1 MCVCV
6 YVCIYIYIYIYIYI
20 VITVSFSLV
29 FVCLVS
35 TGLEHVD
42 DNRGIYLSKAQ
53 NHITSFQIIDIQHCL
68 NRQKNSRDALIESLQ
83 KIHGVWVRWYFAEQ
97 RSFCDWGQ
105 NERGEQERERERERG
120 RESVSSA
127 LVFSPSFRRAV
138 PACCTELQENTSTCI
153 SALCTTYR
161 SDCVG
166 CSVGT
171 AATVYTSFFS
181 EWHKS
186 APQLAF
192 VPV

>member
-1 MCVCV
+1 MTSTCWHCAAG
-6 YVCIYIYIYIYIYI
+6 IIGSISDEAFIYIYIYI
-20 VITVSFSLV
+20 VITVSFPLV

-35 TGLEHVD
+35 TGPEHVD

-53 NHITSFQIIDIQHCL
+53 TTSPVSKPLTFPAFFKSLTKQSWCTDWEFTE
-68 NRQKNSRDALIESLQ
+68 NSSC
-83 KIHGVWVRWYFAEQ
+83 VWVRWYFAEQ
-97 RSFCDWGQ
+97 SSFCVW
-105 NERGEQERERERERG
+105 ERERG
-120 RESVSSA
+120 GVSSA

-138 PACCTELQENTSTCI
+138 PACCTELQGNASPCI
-153 SALCTTYR
+153 SALCTTCR

-171 AATVYTSFFS
+171 AATVYTSFFF

-192 VPV
+192 VPI